1 MALDTD
7 YDDYKKIS
15 DVRLNKI
22 NTRRTLANTIERAST
37 IVYTREIANSNAG
50 DHSMGVAAFDM
61 ELIKAYVE
69 FRGDEGT
76 NGTVALEK
84 WDDVGGSTQAA
95 MTAAATVSAGAAAIV
110 TLTPNSDRTEKMTAG
125 EKLNIVT
132 ASIDGGVAAIVTL
145 VFKLV
150 DNVDNS

>member
-1 MALDTD
+1 
-7 YDDYKKIS
+7 
-15 DVRLNKI
+15 
-22 NTRRTLANTIERAST
+22 
-37 IVYTREIANSNAG
+37 
-50 DHSMGVAAFDM
+50 MGVAAFDM

-84 WDDVGGSTQAA
+84 WDDVSGSTQAA
-95 MTAAATVSAGAAAIV
+95 MTAAATVNAGAAAIV
-110 TLTPNSDRTEKMTAG
+110 TLTPNSDGTEKMTAG

>member
-7 YDDYKKIS
+7 YDDYKKVS

-22 NTRRTLANTIERAST
+22 TTRRTLANALERSST
-37 IVYTREIANSNAG
+37 VVYTREIANSNAG
-50 DHSMGVAAFDM
+50 DHSMGVAAYDM
-61 ELIKAYVE
+61 ELVKAYVE

-76 NGTVALEK
+76 NGTVAVEK
-84 WDDVGGSTQAA
+84 WDNVGGSAQAA
-95 MTAAATVSAGAAAIV
+95 MTNAAAVTAGAAAIV
-110 TLTPNSDRTEKMTAG
+110 TLTPNSDGTEKVTAG

-132 ASIDGGVAAIVTL
+132 ATIDGGVAAIVTL